1 MTISLPVRW
10 SKSPTEGDECTFSTR
25 QLFFFQSHCQNRR
38 STLAATGRAGL
49 NTRVRVTADSVAV
62 VLQNESTTLYRAV
75 YPQHRARSWST
86 STHASET

>member
-1 MTISLPVRW
+1 MHIQHSAA
-10 SKSPTEGDECTFSTR
+10 F
-25 QLFFFQSHCQNRR
+25 FFFQSHCQNRR